1 MTERDRILSKVAE
14 LDGYLRELEEI
25 RPANR
30 AEFDAVEKRRA
41 CERILQIS
49 IETVMNICQLFVAGM
64 RLGLPAEE
72 NDTFEKLVRARVI
85 SRDLASTLQRMK
97 GFRNVLVHEYGNV
110 DDDLVFLFLTT
121 RTGDFL
127 SFRQEILEALKQQ
140 M

>member
-30 AEFDAVEKRRA
+30 AEFEAVEKRRA

-49 IETVMNICQLFVAGM
+49 IETVMNICQLFVASM

-72 NDTFEKLVRARVI
+72 NDAFEKLVRAGVI

-121 RTGDFL
+121 RMGDFL

-140 M
+140 R

>member
-1 MTERDRILSKVAE
+1 
-14 LDGYLRELEEI
+14 
-25 RPANR
+25 
-30 AEFDAVEKRRA
+30 
-41 CERILQIS
+41 
-49 IETVMNICQLFVAGM
+49 MNICQLFVAGM